1 MRGIS
6 TKFTGD
12 SYSAAEFNSSQVELE
27 NIVTSAG
34 LTLDPAGGPD
44 NNQIQLGQAAA
55 AYACGGDVFGA
66 TGTVNDIVLA
76 HTSLLKD
83 PVAYVDKMRV
93 TFKAA
98 GANTGA
104 VTVNVDSIG
113 VKKVLR
119 PLGDGTYVDLTAGAI
134 IENAQ
139 TTFIYNTA
147 LESGAGAFEFV
158 FYPTSTVQ
166 VVHRAD
172 FGVTGGSV
180 TANVWHTRTINRID
194 VNHIGSD
201 VSLASNQLTLPFGT
215 YDFWLI
221 FHGWEIAYT
230 AAMIYNETLSAKAW
244 PATSLRGLVYFS
256 TGTDHQVNLS
266 GSFTLAAT
274 SSLTVKTYSTSG
286 NSKGEGEE
294 IVSSGRVPASY
305 LGETFENI
313 YLDWLLVRRN
323 HFGST

>member
-1 MRGIS
+1 MRDIS

-113 VKKVLR
+113 VKKVLY
-119 PLGDGTYVDLTAGAI
+119 PGGGDLTAGQIVAG
-134 IENAQ
+134 AY
-139 TTFIYNTA
+139 TTLIYDTS
-147 LESGAGAFEFV
+147 LESGSGAFELML
-158 FYPTSTVQ
+158 YPTSTINVI
-166 VVHRAD
+166 HRGDHDAQSGGPTSGAWYARPLNALRTNDIGSAVALSGGPPTNTMSLPAGSYD
-172 FGVTGGSV
+172 FFLSFNAFTIGFAAVRIRDTTAGATVWPSAVDGRGTVNFDTGGDLDHHY
-180 TANVWHTRTINRID
+180 NVNGRFVLAAAGTIQVQIYCTNSNTTDGNGERIIGTPELNL
-194 VNHIGSD
+194 VNAENIWLD
-201 VSLASNQLTLPFGT
+201 LTL
-215 YDFWLI
+215 I
-221 FHGWEIAYT
+221 
-230 AAMIYNETLSAKAW
+230 K
-244 PATSLRGLVYFS
+244 
-256 TGTDHQVNLS
+256 
-266 GSFTLAAT
+266 
-274 SSLTVKTYSTSG
+274 
-286 NSKGEGEE
+286 
-294 IVSSGRVPASY
+294 
-305 LGETFENI
+305 
-313 YLDWLLVRRN
+313 RN
-323 HFGST
+323 YR